1 MFDIFAVIAVIVGSM
16 GLALPLLKGGEKLL
30 IKLNLAAGAL
40 LLVALIASPLL
51 PIARLTTTPLVLAF
65 AALFFANLGGA
76 LVLLLKQH
84 RLRSFLPLMT
94 YCSIAP
100 FVLVGAIVADASP
113 WSGTPSDP
121 NSFLTAETRRN
132 LEHIARQLLGKSFKD
147 ISIHPSAPA
156 QASMVEGH
164 FRKEIPPEISDQL
177 RHYGFERVHVD
188 DSLSLVVFS
197 QYHGR
202 TWTEYLYSP
211 KELLPPAV
219 SPVGF
224 SDADIRNWNVLRRI
238 IEQDPQTTVEQGSRI
253 GYEYLRDSLGEG
265 VLEEIRASPKQVTP
279 AHRHLVLDALNKQ
292 RQASSRLI
300 EHPMIT
306 FADHSPE
313 GANLHLGGC
322 QVSNGFWVSSLIK
335 KLLDKGTLLYADD
348 GRHLKIKN
356 DISQEES
363 RAVEWVHVGLM
374 RSIYGDL
381 IDRRE
386 HRYSKSLGDGWYLNR
401 W

>member
-1 MFDIFAVIAVIVGSM
+1 MFDIFAVIAVVVGSM
-16 GLALPLLKGGEKLL
+16 GLALPLLEGGERLL
-30 IKLNLAAGAL
+30 IKLNLALGAL

-51 PIARLTTTPLVLAF
+51 PIARLATTPLVLAF
-65 AALFFANLGGA
+65 AALFFANFGGV

-84 RLRSFLPLMT
+84 RLRSFLPLVI

-156 QASMVEGH
+156 QVSMVEGH

-177 RHYGFERVHVD
+177 RRYGFRRVHVD

-197 QYHGR
+197 HAHGR

-211 KELLPPAV
+211 KELLPLYGRPV
-219 SPVGF
+219 SF
-224 SDADIRNWNVLRRI
+224 SASDIGDWYELERI
-238 IEQDPQTTVEQGSRI
+238 IEQGPHATAEQRSRI
-253 GYEYLRDSLGEG
+253 AYEYLRDNLGEG
-265 VLEEIRASPKQVTP
+265 ILEDIDSEQVTP
-279 AHRHLVLDALNKQ
+279 DLRDRVLAALNKQ
-292 RQASSRLI
+292 LQASSRLV

-306 FADHSPE
+306 FVDPSPDR
-313 GANLHLGGC
+313 GNLRLGGC
-322 QVSNGFWVSSLIK
+322 RIGNDFWVSLLIK
-335 KLLDKGTLLYADD
+335 ELLGKGVLLYADD
-348 GRHLKIKN
+348 GRHLKIKK
-356 DISQEES
+356 DLSQEES

-374 RSIYGDL
+374 RFIYGNF
-381 IDRRE
+381 IDKRE
-386 HRYSKSLGDGWYLNR
+386 HRYSESLGDGWYLNR